1 MNNRK
6 FNGARLKEAL
16 QFRGMKMTELAD
28 KIGIKKQ
35 SLSNYANGLNVPP
48 YENVIKIAQV
58 LDFPADYF
66 MVEDLCTTA
75 TDNTFWIMWNCH
87 SWIFLR

>member
-58 LDFPADYF
+58 LDFPADY
-66 MVEDLCTTA
+66 
-75 TDNTFWIMWNCH
+75 IMPVYAE
-87 SWIFLR
+87 